1 MLLAMTKPV
10 SIKGIMFHANDA
22 EGCTVAWG
30 HVANAFMLEDNQGL
44 RDTTRG
50 FGNDGLYDDLCEALA
65 DLMVASGK
73 EGHEF
78 TITPNPYGE

>member
-1 MLLAMTKPV
+1 MNHK
-10 SIKGIMFHANDA
+10 SIKHIMFHANDA
-22 EGCTVAWG
+22 MQCTVAWG
-30 HVANAFMLEDNQGL
+30 NVAQAFMLEDVAGL
-44 RDTTRG
+44 RDKDRG

-78 TITPNPYGE
+78 TITDNPYYGD